1 MVTKKI
7 WFILNISLSLVS
19 LLLILTLFNIQLPT
33 VGQAKYALDSQTELC
48 LVEWNNEVSEWN
60 DIDRCCL
67 EAKKQLSCE
76 KETFYTEFGTT
87 TQHCSTGESTVS
99 FHLNQKAYNY
109 CKGQSIW

>member
-19 LLLILTLFNIQLPT
+19 LLLILTLFNVQLPT
-33 VGQAKYALDSQTELC
+33 VGSAQYAFDSASELC
-48 LVEWNNEVSEWN
+48 IVEWKGEISQWD

-76 KETFYTEFGTT
+76 KEIFSTEFGTT
-87 TQHCSTGESTVS
+87 TQHCSTGDSTVS